1 MKEWKNEK
9 FDQKLN
15 WLNTNTKWK
24 KDENKF
30 FAIKK
35 SLTKKLKKSRKNKLK
50 LIQFESCDNLLN
62 QFQYYSSF
70 FSIQFNWNHS
80 FVKNNNSN

>member
-35 SLTKKLKKSRKNKLK
+35 
-50 LIQFESCDNLLN
+50 
-62 QFQYYSSF
+62 
-70 FSIQFNWNHS
+70 
-80 FVKNNNSN
+80 V